1 MSKFSLDSNLLDL
14 TREDFVDLF
23 DQHLSQENIREQSVV
38 PGKVLGVEGDHV
50 LIDVSYKAEGAIPIS
65 EFRNELGEIEVEEGQ
80 IVDVYLDTMRESE
93 GQLILSKSK
102 ADQMRA
108 WDRIVNA
115 YRNNEVVSGTI
126 THRVKGGLSV
136 NIGVKAFL
144 PGSQVDLRPVKNLE
158 KLIDQEF
165 RFRIIKLNRRRGNI
179 VLSRR
184 VLLEEQRRSKREET
198 LKKLEVGNVMN
209 GVVKN
214 ITEYGAFIDL
224 GGIDG
229 LLHITDMTY
238 GRLTDPSKIVQVG
251 QEMQVK
257 VLKFDAESQRVSLG
271 YKQRFPDP
279 WDSVEEKYPIDAI
292 VRGEVVSI
300 TDYGIFVQLEE
311 GIEGLVHI
319 SEISW
324 NPRVKNPKKFMKVG
338 DMVEA
343 KIQEIN
349 TGERRISLSIR
360 ELAPDPW
367 DSIAVRYPIGSIIRG
382 QIRNIAEFG
391 VFIGVE
397 EGIDGLVHV
406 SDLSWSQRQ
415 KKPADCYQRG
425 QELEAKVINIDVSQ
439 RRFSLS
445 VKDLVED
452 PWLSVQGR
460 YFLGQILKGRVVSHT
475 DFGIFVEIEDGVE
488 GLVHSTEL
496 ITSEGWA
503 ESYPISSEI
512 YVEIRRID
520 GHDRRISLS
529 EKGASDRESFSE
541 NVDEYIASQGDS
553 AATVGD
559 VFGDLSERMSK
570 D

>member
-1 MSKFSLDSNLLDL
+1 
-14 TREDFVDLF
+14 
-23 DQHLSQENIREQSVV
+23 
-38 PGKVLGVEGDHV
+38 
-50 LIDVSYKAEGAIPIS
+50 
-65 EFRNELGEIEVEEGQ
+65 
-80 IVDVYLDTMRESE
+80 
-93 GQLILSKSK
+93 
-102 ADQMRA
+102 
-108 WDRIVNA
+108 
-115 YRNNEVVSGTI
+115 
-126 THRVKGGLSV
+126 
-136 NIGVKAFL
+136 
-144 PGSQVDLRPVKNLE
+144 
-158 KLIDQEF
+158 
-165 RFRIIKLNRRRGNI
+165 
-179 VLSRR
+179 
-184 VLLEEQRRSKREET
+184 
-198 LKKLEVGNVMN
+198 
-209 GVVKN
+209 VVKN

-488 GLVHSTEL
+488 GLVHST
-496 ITSEGWA
+496 S
-503 ESYPISSEI
+503 
-512 YVEIRRID
+512 
-520 GHDRRISLS
+520 
-529 EKGASDRESFSE
+529 
-541 NVDEYIASQGDS
+541 
-553 AATVGD
+553 
-559 VFGDLSERMSK
+559 
-570 D
+570 